1 MAANDNLRAAG
12 LMTLGMAGFTLS
24 DACMKL
30 VSADLPLDQAI
41 ALRGVPTVA
50 ALGALAGW
58 QGSWR
63 ARLPRRDW
71 ARIGLRT
78 LAEVAAAWLFLA
90 ALVRMPLANASAIL
104 QALPL
109 TVSLGAALFLGE
121 PLGWRRLT
129 AIGAGFVGV
138 LMIVQPGTDGFTV
151 WSLLAMGSVLTVAV
165 RDLATRRMSAAV
177 PSGLVALCAACGVT
191 GSALLAGGLRGGWVA
206 PPAAAWGALAVSAA
220 AVVTGYLMVI
230 GAMRRGEV
238 ASVAPFRYTG
248 LIWSL
253 FLGLALFGNWPDRL
267 TLAGSVVVVAS
278 GLYTLWRETRRRGG

>member
-1 MAANDNLRAAG
+1 MAASDNLRAAG
-12 LMTLGMAGFTLS
+12 LMTLGMAGFALS

-30 VSADLPLDQAI
+30 VSALLPLDQAI
-41 ALRGVPTVA
+41 ALRGVLTVA
-50 ALGALAGW
+50 ALGALAAW

-90 ALVRMPLANASAIL
+90 ALFRMPLANVSAIL

-109 TVSLGAALFLGE
+109 TVSLGAALFLAE
-121 PLGWRRLT
+121 SMGWRRLT
-129 AIGAGFVGV
+129 AIAVGFVGV

-151 WSLLAMGSVLTVAV
+151 WSLLAVGSVLTVAV

-191 GSALLAGGLRGGWVA
+191 GSALLVGLRGGWVD
-206 PPAAAWGALAVSAA
+206 PPPVAWGALAVSAA

-230 GAMRRGEV
+230 GAMRWGEV
-238 ASVAPFRYTG
+238 SSVAPFRYTG

-253 FLGLALFGNWPDRL
+253 LLGLTLFGSWPDRL
-267 TLAGSVVVVAS
+267 TLAGSAVVIAS
-278 GLYTLWRETRRRGG
+278 GLYTLWRETRRRRE